1 MAVTAGNLI
10 ENSAA
15 VQAFVDAVQTP
26 AHNTIVYHS
35 TEKHTPTTGVDDS
48 QAPPDA
54 NYAADNPDSGAS
66 VAGIGADG
74 TTITALTVYNHLIAA
89 SGNITNIRQCKVR
102 WLRQIDPTTSTEE
115 RGSADGITVRDTGQR
130 QTMTLVNSGG
140 VTAGEVA
147 DAADFNNLCT
157 NLFDAWNT
165 LKDNRADFDVTYCHN
180 SCHTSCHS
188 SRGRR

>member
-1 MAVTAGNLI
+1 MAVTAGDSI

-15 VQAFVDAVQTP
+15 RQAFIDAVETP

-35 TEKHTPTTGVDDS
+35 TAKHSPTTGVDDG
-48 QAPPDA
+48 QVPPDA
-54 NYAADNPDSGAS
+54 NYAADNPSSGVT
-66 VAGIGADG
+66 VAGIGDNG
-74 TTITALTVYNHLIAA
+74 TLIEATKVYLHLIAA
-89 SGNITNIRQCKVR
+89 TGNLTNIRQCKVR

-140 VTAGEVA
+140 VTEDEVA
-147 DAADFNNLCT
+147 HAADFNNLCT
-157 NLFDAWNT
+157 NLFTAWDT

>member
-1 MAVTAGNLI
+1 MAVTAGDLI

-15 VQAFVDAVQTP
+15 RQAFIDAVETP

-35 TEKHTPTTGVDDS
+35 TAKHTPTTGVDDG
-48 QAPPDA
+48 QVAPDA
-54 NYAADNPDSGAS
+54 NYAADNPSSD
-66 VAGIGADG
+66 VTVTGIGDDG
-74 TTITALTVYNHLIAA
+74 TTIEAVKVYLHLTAAT
-89 SGNITNIRQCKVR
+89 GNLTNIRQCKVR
-102 WLRQIDPTTSTEE
+102 WLRQNDGGTVTE

-140 VTAGEVA
+140 VTEDEVA
-147 DAADFNNLCT
+147 HAADFNNLCT
-157 NLFDAWNT
+157 NLFNAWDT
-165 LKDNRADFDVTYCHN
+165 LKDNRADFDITYCHN